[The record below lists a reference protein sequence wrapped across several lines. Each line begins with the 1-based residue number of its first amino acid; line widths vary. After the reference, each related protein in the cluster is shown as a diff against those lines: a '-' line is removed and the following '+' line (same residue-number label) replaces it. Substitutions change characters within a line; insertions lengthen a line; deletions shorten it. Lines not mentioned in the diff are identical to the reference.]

1 MRYARCSMPFL
12 PVTQNSQPE
21 ERSMTISKKI
31 ENIIAGASFIRKM
44 FEEGARLKA
53 QFGAE
58 NVYDF
63 SLGNPNVPPPEKF
76 NEILRE
82 TVSTCGLGDHC
93 YMPNTGY
100 PMVCGSVAEYLST
113 EQQVPLT
120 EKEILM
126 TCGASGALNV
136 ALKAIL
142 DPGDEVLTPVPCFVE
157 YKFYADNHGGV
168 LKTVPTTPE
177 FELDPDAISGAI
189 TEKTKAFLINS
200 PNNPTGQVYSEESLK
215 TLGEILEQKGQE
227 FNRTIYL
234 VSDEPYRKIVYD
246 GVEVPS
252 IFTAYKNSII
262 GTSYSKDISIPGE
275 RIGFIAVNPAAT
287 YRDDLLAAMAVANRI
302 LGYVN
307 APALMQRVVACM
319 QGISV
324 DISEYARKR
333 ALLCD
338 GLAGFGYDFEK
349 PLGTFYLFPRSP
361 IPDDVEFVN
370 KLKEERILV
379 VPGSGFNGPGYFR
392 IAFCV
397 DDDTIRNSM
406 PGFERAIAKYR

>member
-1 MRYARCSMPFL
+1 
-12 PVTQNSQPE
+12 
-21 ERSMTISKKI
+21 MTISKKI
-31 ENIIAGASFIRKM
+31 ENIISGASFIRKM

-53 QFGAE
+53 EYGAD

-82 TVSTCGLGDHC
+82 TVSACGLNDHS

-100 PMVCGSVAEYLST
+100 PMVCGSVAQYLSE
-113 EQQVPLT
+113 EQHAPVT
-120 EKEILM
+120 AEDVLM

-142 DPGDEVLTPVPCFVE
+142 DPGDEVLTPIPCFVE

-168 LKTVPTTPE
+168 LKTVPTTPD
-177 FELDPDAISGAI
+177 FRLDPDAISAAI

-200 PNNPTGQVYSEESLK
+200 PNNPTGQVYSAQSLQI
-215 TLGEILEQKGQE
+215 LGEILERKGRE
-227 FNRTIYL
+227 HHRTIYL
-234 VSDEPYRKIVYD
+234 ISDEPYRKIVYD
-246 GVEVPS
+246 GVQVPS
-252 IFTAYKNSII
+252 IFSAYKESII

-287 YRDDLLAAMAVANRI
+287 YRRDLLGAMAVANRI

-307 APALMQRVVACM
+307 APALMQRVVARM
-319 QGISV
+319 QGMSV
-324 DISEYARKR
+324 DIAEYARKR
-333 ALLCD
+333 LLLCD
-338 GLAGFGYDFEK
+338 ALEDFGYDFVK
-349 PLGTFYLFPRSP
+349 PPGTFYLFPRTP
-361 IPDDVEFVN
+361 IADDVKFVDV
-370 KLKEERILV
+370 LKQERILV
-379 VPGSGFNGPGYFR
+379 VPGSGFNGPGHFR

-397 DDDTIRNSM
+397 GDETIKNAL
-406 PGFERAIAKYR
+406 PGFERAIKKFRA

>member
-1 MRYARCSMPFL
+1 
-12 PVTQNSQPE
+12 
-21 ERSMTISKKI
+21 MTISRKI
-31 ENIIAGASFIRKM
+31 ENIIAGSSFIRKM

-53 QFGAE
+53 EYGAE

-82 TVSTCGLGDHC
+82 TVSTCGLNDHC

-100 PMVCGSVAEYLST
+100 PMVCGSVADYLAE
-113 EQQVPLT
+113 EQRAPVT
-120 EKEILM
+120 EKDVLM

-136 ALKAIL
+136 ALKAVL
-142 DPGDEVLTPVPCFVE
+142 DPGDEVLTPIPCFVE

-168 LKTVPTTPE
+168 LKTVATKPD
-177 FELDPDAISGAI
+177 FELDTDAISEAI
-189 TEKTKAFLINS
+189 TERTKVFLINS
-200 PNNPTGQVYSEESLK
+200 PNNPTGQIYSEQSLK
-215 TLGEILEQKGQE
+215 KLGEILEKKGKE

-234 VSDEPYRKIVYD
+234 LSDEPYRKIVFD
-246 GVEVPS
+246 GVQVPS
-252 IFTAYKNSII
+252 IFAAYKNSII

-275 RIGFIAVNPAAT
+275 RIGFIAVNPVAT
-287 YRDDLLAAMAVANRI
+287 YREDLLAAMTVANRI

-319 QGISV
+319 QGLSV

-333 ALLCD
+333 ELLCD
-338 GLAGFGYDFEK
+338 GLAGFGYEFVK
-349 PLGTFYLFPRSP
+349 PPGTFYLFPRSP

-370 KLKEERILV
+370 VLKEERILV

-397 DDDTIRNSM
+397 SDDTIKNSM
-406 PGFERAIAKYR
+406 PGFERAMGKYV

>member
-1 MRYARCSMPFL
+1 
-12 PVTQNSQPE
+12 
-21 ERSMTISKKI
+21 MTISKKV
-31 ENIIAGASFIRKM
+31 ESIIAGSSFIRKM
-44 FEEGARLKA
+44 FEEGARLKKEY
-53 QFGAE
+53 GAE
-58 NVYDF
+58 NVCDF

-82 TVSTCGLGDHC
+82 TVSTCGLDDHC

-100 PMVCGSVAEYLST
+100 PLVCGSVAEYLSK
-113 EQQVPLT
+113 EQRAPVT

-136 ALKAIL
+136 ALKTIL
-142 DPGDEVLTPVPCFVE
+142 DPGDEVLTPIPCFVE

-168 LKTVPTTPE
+168 LKTVQTTAD
-177 FELDPDAISGAI
+177 FELDLDAIAGAI

-200 PNNPTGQVYSEESLK
+200 PNNPTGQVYSEASLK
-215 TLGEILEQKGQE
+215 AVGGILEQKSRQ

-234 VSDEPYRKIVYD
+234 ISDEPYRKIVFD

-252 IFTAYKNSII
+252 IFESYKESII

-275 RIGFIAVNPAAT
+275 RIGFVAVNPHAT
-287 YRDDLLAAMAVANRI
+287 YRNDLLAAMAVANRI

-319 QGISV
+319 QGMSV

-333 ALLCD
+333 EMLCE
-338 GLAGFGYDFEK
+338 GLAGFGYEFVK
-349 PLGTFYLFPRSP
+349 PSGTFYLFPRSP
-361 IPDDVEFVN
+361 IPDDVEFVDA
-370 KLKEERILV
+370 LKDERILV
-379 VPGSGFNGPGYFR
+379 VPGTGFNGPGYFR

-397 DDDTIRNSM
+397 DDSTIKNAL
-406 PGFERAIAKYR
+406 PGFERAIGKYK

>member
-1 MRYARCSMPFL
+1 
-12 PVTQNSQPE
+12 
-21 ERSMTISKKI
+21 MTISKKV
-31 ENIIAGASFIRKM
+31 ESIIVGSSFIRKM
-44 FEEGARLKA
+44 FEEGARLKKE
-53 QFGAE
+53 FGAE
-58 NVYDF
+58 NVCDF

-82 TVSTCGLGDHC
+82 TVSTCGLDDHC

-100 PMVCGSVAEYLST
+100 PMVCGSVAKYLAE
-113 EQQVPLT
+113 EQQAPVT

-168 LKTVPTTPE
+168 LKTVQTTPD
-177 FELDPDAISGAI
+177 FELDLEAIAAAI

-200 PNNPTGQVYSEESLK
+200 PNNPTGQVYSEASLK
-215 TLGEILEQKGQE
+215 ALGEILGQKSRQY
-227 FNRTIYL
+227 NRTIYL
-234 VSDEPYRKIVYD
+234 ISDEPYRKIVYD

-252 IFTAYKNSII
+252 IFAAYNESII

-275 RIGFIAVNPAAT
+275 RIGFVAVNPAAT
-287 YRDDLLAAMAVANRI
+287 YKKDLLAAMTVANRI

-319 QGISV
+319 QGMSV

-333 ALLCD
+333 EMLCE
-338 GLAGFGYDFEK
+338 GLAGFGYEFLK
-349 PLGTFYLFPRSP
+349 PPGTFYLFPRSP
-361 IPDDVEFVN
+361 IPNDVEFVDV
-370 KLKEERILV
+370 LKEERILV
-379 VPGSGFNGPGYFR
+379 VPGTGFEGPGYFR

-397 DDDTIRNSM
+397 DDRVIKNAL
-406 PGFERAIAKYR
+406 PGFERAIRKYK